1 MDIQTLLEWT
11 DKQVLEKTGKHLDS
25 LQESILQ
32 GIWEH
37 QDYEKIAENNQRSYD
52 HIKKEAW
59 KLWQLLSDV
68 FEEDIKKSNVRSILE
83 NKASSTIYNFGN
95 SALIISN
102 PNINKSHL
110 NICRENSQSL
120 ENEFKNY
127 SKGQNNNSQ
136 RPIVDLKK
144 APQLRCSYGR
154 NLEIS
159 TLKEWLDNKTRLIT
173 IYGLSGIGKTALT
186 LKLISEIAPQFDYII
201 YRSLENIPQLIALKD
216 DLKQFFSQSLSTP
229 LPDIIDYLSSYRCL
243 IILDDVQNI
252 FKLGELAGKY
262 LSDCQDYHKFFQQ
275 IATTSH
281 QSCLILISWELPRDF
296 VTLKSDKIKT
306 LYLQGL
312 TTEFEEIF
320 KEYGLKNEEKWTE
333 LRELYQG
340 HPNWLNIIS
349 STIIELFDGEVSLFL
364 EQMKN
369 EIYLGDIEDSIECHL
384 QRLSATEKKV
394 MHWLANQTEAVEKFP
409 KTANLDL
416 STSEFWAT
424 IQSLM
429 RRCLLDKLPSETSS
443 YFPINPV
450 FKSYLQRNPN
460 D

>member
-1 MDIQTLLEWT
+1 M
-11 DKQVLEKTGKHLDS
+11 
-25 LQESILQ
+25 
-32 GIWEH
+32 
-37 QDYEKIAENNQRSYD
+37 
-52 HIKKEAW
+52 
-59 KLWQLLSDV
+59 
-68 FEEDIKKSNVRSILE
+68 
-83 NKASSTIYNFGN
+83 
-95 SALIISN
+95 
-102 PNINKSHL
+102 
-110 NICRENSQSL
+110 
-120 ENEFKNY
+120 
-127 SKGQNNNSQ
+127 
-136 RPIVDLKK
+136 
-144 APQLRCSYGR
+144 
-154 NLEIS
+154 
-159 TLKEWLDNKTRLIT
+159 
-173 IYGLSGIGKTALT
+173 
-186 LKLISEIAPQFDYII
+186 
-201 YRSLENIPQLIALKD
+201 
-216 DLKQFFSQSLSTP
+216 
-229 LPDIIDYLSSYRCL
+229 
-243 IILDDVQNI
+243 QNI
-252 FKLGELAGKY
+252 FKPGELAGKY

-333 LRELYQG
+333 LSELYQG

-394 MHWLANQTEAVEKFP
+394 VHWLANQTEAVEKFP

-424 IQSLM
+424 IQSLI

-443 YFPINPV
+443 YFPINTV
-450 FKSYLQRNPN
+450 FKSYLKRNPN

>member
-37 QDYEKIAENNQRSYD
+37 QDYEEIAKDNQRSYD

-68 FEEDIKKSNVRSILE
+68 FQEDIKKSNVRSILE
-83 NKASSTIYNFGN
+83 NKASSIIYHFVN
-95 SALIISN
+95 SPNSNNISN
-102 PNINKSHL
+102 SRV
-110 NICRENSQSL
+110 NICRENNPYS
-120 ENEFKNY
+120 ENN
-127 SKGQNNNSQ
+127 
-136 RPIVDLKK
+136 LKK
-144 APQLRCSYGR
+144 SSNFPDNDHQHPIIDLTKAPELMYNCGR
-154 NLEIS
+154 KLEIS

-173 IYGLSGIGKTALT
+173 IYGLTGIGKTALT

-216 DLKQFFSQSLSTP
+216 DLKQFFAQSLSTP

-281 QSCLILISWELPRDF
+281 QSCWILISWELPRDF

-320 KEYGLKNEEKWTE
+320 KEYGLKNEEKWTK
-333 LRELYQG
+333 LSELYQG

-364 EQMKN
+364 EQMNN
-369 EIYLGDIEDSIECHL
+369 EIYLGDIENSIECHL

-394 MHWLANQTEAVEKFP
+394 IHWLANQTEAVEKFP

-416 STSEFWAT
+416 SQSEFWAA

-460 D
+460 N

>member
-37 QDYEKIAENNQRSYD
+37 QDYEEIAKDNQRSYD

-83 NKASSTIYNFGN
+83 NKASSTIYNFVN
-95 SALIISN
+95 SPHN
-102 PNINKSHL
+102 NIRNHHV
-110 NICRENSQSL
+110 NVCRENNPYS
-120 ENEFKNY
+120 ENN
-127 SKGQNNNSQ
+127 
-136 RPIVDLKK
+136 LKK
-144 APQLRCSYGR
+144 SSNFPDNDHLYPIINLTKAPELGCNYGR
-154 NLEIS
+154 KLEIS

-216 DLKQFFSQSLSTP
+216 DLKQFFAQSLSTP
-229 LPDIIDYLSSYRCL
+229 LPDIIDYLSLSSYRCL

-252 FKLGELAGKY
+252 FKPGELAGKY
-262 LSDCQDYHKFFQQ
+262 LPDCQDYHKFFQQ

-349 STIIELFDGEVSLFL
+349 STLIELFDGEVSLFL

-394 MHWLANQTEAVEKFP
+394 IHWLANQTEAVEKFP

-416 STSEFWAT
+416 SQSEFWAT

-450 FKSYLQRNPN
+450 FKSYLKKNPN

>member
-11 DKQVLEKTGKHLDS
+11 DKQVLDKTGKHLDS

-37 QDYEKIAENNQRSYD
+37 QDYEKIAKDNQRSYD

-83 NKASSTIYNFGN
+83 NKASSIIDHFVN
-95 SALIISN
+95 SPNSNNISN
-102 PNINKSHL
+102 SRV
-110 NICRENSQSL
+110 NICRENNSYS
-120 ENEFKNY
+120 ENN
-127 SKGQNNNSQ
+127 
-136 RPIVDLKK
+136 LKK
-144 APQLRCSYGR
+144 SSNFPDNDHQSPIIDLIKAPELRYNYGR
-154 NLEIS
+154 KLEIS

-173 IYGLSGIGKTALT
+173 IYGLTGIGKTALT

-252 FKLGELAGKY
+252 FKPGELAGKY
-262 LSDCQDYHKFFQQ
+262 LNDCQDYHKFFQQ

-416 STSEFWAT
+416 SQSQFWAA

>member
-11 DKQVLEKTGKHLDS
+11 DKQVLDKTGKHLDS

-37 QDYEKIAENNQRSYD
+37 QDYEEIAKDNQRSYD

-83 NKASSTIYNFGN
+83 NKASSIIDHFVN
-95 SALIISN
+95 SPNSNNISN
-102 PNINKSHL
+102 SRV
-110 NICRENSQSL
+110 NICRENNSYS
-120 ENEFKNY
+120 ENN
-127 SKGQNNNSQ
+127 
-136 RPIVDLKK
+136 LKK
-144 APQLRCSYGR
+144 SSNFPDNDHQSPIIDLIKAPELRYNYGR
-154 NLEIS
+154 KLEIS

-186 LKLISEIAPQFDYII
+186 LKLVSEIAPQFDYII

-216 DLKQFFSQSLSTP
+216 DLKQFFTQSLSTP

-252 FKLGELAGKY
+252 FKPGELAGKY
-262 LSDCQDYHKFFQQ
+262 LNDCQDYHKFFQQ

-416 STSEFWAT
+416 SQSQFWAA

>member
-1 MDIQTLLEWT
+1 MNNID
-11 DKQVLEKTGKHLDS
+11 QVLQYVDDLMFEKVESHLTPVQEAILTGVWQGQKYWQIAQS
-25 LQESILQ
+25 FNGCSES
-32 GIWEH
+32 
-37 QDYEKIAENNQRSYD
+37 
-52 HIKKEAW
+52 HIKKEAANLW
-59 KLWQLLSDV
+59 KKLGKVLDEDV
-68 FEEDIKKSNVRSILE
+68 NKDNLRSKLE
-83 NKASSTIYNFGN
+83 RKYRVSQTSNFGHCLQVN
-95 SALIISN
+95 QG
-102 PNINKSHL
+102 NIH
-110 NICRENSQSL
+110 ICDQSL
-120 ENEFKNY
+120 
-127 SKGQNNNSQ
+127 QTINNGKKTKIFLRNDDQS
-136 RPIVDLKK
+136 PIIDLTK
-144 APQLRCSYGR
+144 APELRYNYGR
-154 NLEIS
+154 KLEIS

-173 IYGLSGIGKTALT
+173 IYGLTGIGKTALT
-186 LKLISEIAPQFDYII
+186 LKLVSEIAPQFDYII

-216 DLKQFFSQSLSTP
+216 DLKQFFAQSLSTP

-262 LSDCQDYHKFFQQ
+262 LSDCQDYHKFFHQ

-306 LYLQGL
+306 LYLQGF

-320 KEYGLKNEEKWTE
+320 KEYGLKSEEKWTE
-333 LRELYQG
+333 LSELYQG

-364 EQMKN
+364 EQIKN

-424 IQSLM
+424 IQSLI

-450 FKSYLQRNPN
+450 FKSYLKRNPN

>member
-37 QDYEKIAENNQRSYD
+37 QDYEEIAKNNQRSYD

-68 FEEDIKKSNVRSILE
+68 FQEDIKKSNVRSILE
-83 NKASSTIYNFGN
+83 NKASSTIYNFVN
-95 SALIISN
+95 SPHN
-102 PNINKSHL
+102 NIRNNHV
-110 NICRENSQSL
+110 NVCRENNPYS
-120 ENEFKNY
+120 ENN
-127 SKGQNNNSQ
+127 
-136 RPIVDLKK
+136 LKK
-144 APQLRCSYGR
+144 SSNFPDNDHLSPIIDLTKAPELRYNYGR
-154 NLEIS
+154 KLEIS

-173 IYGLSGIGKTALT
+173 IYGLTGIGKTALT

-216 DLKQFFSQSLSTP
+216 DLKQFFAQSLSTP

-306 LYLQGL
+306 LYLQGF

-320 KEYGLKNEEKWTE
+320 KEYGLK
-333 LRELYQG
+333 
-340 HPNWLNIIS
+340 
-349 STIIELFDGEVSLFL
+349 
-364 EQMKN
+364 
-369 EIYLGDIEDSIECHL
+369 
-384 QRLSATEKKV
+384 
-394 MHWLANQTEAVEKFP
+394 
-409 KTANLDL
+409 
-416 STSEFWAT
+416 
-424 IQSLM
+424 
-429 RRCLLDKLPSETSS
+429 
-443 YFPINPV
+443 
-450 FKSYLQRNPN
+450 
-460 D
+460 

>member
-11 DKQVLEKTGKHLDS
+11 DKQVLEKTSKHLDS

-37 QDYEKIAENNQRSYD
+37 QDYEKIAKDNQRSYD

-68 FEEDIKKSNVRSILE
+68 FQEDIKKSNVRSILE
-83 NKASSTIYNFGN
+83 TKASSIIYHFVNHHGN
-95 SALIISN
+95 NIGSN
-102 PNINKSHL
+102 HI
-110 NICRENSQSL
+110 NICRENNPYS
-120 ENEFKNY
+120 ENN
-127 SKGQNNNSQ
+127 
-136 RPIVDLKK
+136 LKK
-144 APQLRCSYGR
+144 SSNFPDNDHLSPIIDLTKAPELRYNYGP

-173 IYGLSGIGKTALT
+173 IYGLTGIGKTALT
-186 LKLISEIAPQFDYII
+186 LKLVSEIAPQFDYII
-201 YRSLENIPQLIALKD
+201 YRSLETIPQLIALKD

-243 IILDDVQNI
+243 VILDDVQNI
-252 FKLGELAGKY
+252 FKPGELAGKY
-262 LSDCQDYHKFFQQ
+262 LTDCQDYHKFFQQ

-320 KEYGLKNEEKWTE
+320 KEYGLKSEDKWTK
-333 LRELYQG
+333 LSELYQG

-364 EQMKN
+364 EQMNN
-369 EIYLGDIEDSIECHL
+369 EIYLGDIETLIESHL

-394 MHWLANQTEAVEKFP
+394 IHWLANQTEAVEKFP

-416 STSEFWAT
+416 SQSQFWAA

-450 FKSYLQRNPN
+450 FKSYLKRNPN

>member
-1 MDIQTLLEWT
+1 MDIQNLLEWT
-11 DKQVLEKTGKHLDS
+11 DKQVLDKTGKHLDS

-37 QDYEKIAENNQRSYD
+37 QDYEEIAKDNQRSYD

-83 NKASSTIYNFGN
+83 NKASSIIYHFVN
-95 SALIISN
+95 SPNSNNISN
-102 PNINKSHL
+102 SRV
-110 NICRENSQSL
+110 NICRENNSYS
-120 ENEFKNY
+120 ENN
-127 SKGQNNNSQ
+127 
-136 RPIVDLKK
+136 LKK
-144 APQLRCSYGR
+144 SSNFPDNDHLYPIIDLTKAPELRYNYGR
-154 NLEIS
+154 KLEIS

-173 IYGLSGIGKTALT
+173 IYGLTGIGKTALT
-186 LKLISEIAPQFDYII
+186 LKLVSEIAPQFDYII

-216 DLKQFFSQSLSTP
+216 DLKQFFAQSLSTP

-262 LSDCQDYHKFFQQ
+262 LPDCQDYHKFFHQ

-320 KEYGLKNEEKWTE
+320 KEYGLKSEEKWTK
-333 LRELYQG
+333 LSELYQG

-394 MHWLANQTEAVEKFP
+394 IHWLANQTEAVEKFP
-409 KTANLDL
+409 KTASLDL

-429 RRCLLDKLPSETSS
+429 RRCLLDKLSSETSS

>member
-11 DKQVLEKTGKHLDS
+11 DKQVLDKTGKHLDS

-37 QDYEKIAENNQRSYD
+37 QDYEKIAKDNQRSYD

-83 NKASSTIYNFGN
+83 NKASSIIYHFVN
-95 SALIISN
+95 SPNSNNISN
-102 PNINKSHL
+102 SRV
-110 NICRENSQSL
+110 NICRENNSYS
-120 ENEFKNY
+120 ENN
-127 SKGQNNNSQ
+127 
-136 RPIVDLKK
+136 LKK
-144 APQLRCSYGR
+144 SSNFPDNDHQSPIIDLIKAPELRYNYGR
-154 NLEIS
+154 KLEIS

-186 LKLISEIAPQFDYII
+186 LKLVSEIAPQFDYII

-216 DLKQFFSQSLSTP
+216 DLKQFFAQSLSTP

-252 FKLGELAGKY
+252 FKPGELAGKY

-320 KEYGLKNEEKWTE
+320 KEYGLKSEEKWTE
-333 LRELYQG
+333 LSELYQG

-364 EQMKN
+364 EQMNN

-416 STSEFWAT
+416 SQSQFWAA

>member
-1 MDIQTLLEWT
+1 MTNI
-11 DKQVLEKTGKHLDS
+11 DK
-25 LQESILQ
+25 ILQ
-32 GIWEH
+32 DI
-37 QDYEKIAENNQRSYD
+37 DDLMFEKVESHLTPVQEAILTGVWQGQKYWQIAQSFNGCSES
-52 HIKKEAW
+52 HIKKEAANLW
-59 KLWQLLSDV
+59 KKLGKVLDEDV
-68 FEEDIKKSNVRSILE
+68 NKDNLRSKLE
-83 NKASSTIYNFGN
+83 RKYRVSQTSNFGHCLQVN
-95 SALIISN
+95 QG
-102 PNINKSHL
+102 NIH
-110 NICRENSQSL
+110 ICDQSL
-120 ENEFKNY
+120 
-127 SKGQNNNSQ
+127 QTINNGKKTTNFLRNDDQS
-136 RPIVDLKK
+136 PIIDLTK
-144 APQLRCSYGR
+144 APELRYNYGR

-159 TLKEWLDNKTRLIT
+159 TLKEWLDHKTRLIT

-186 LKLISEIAPQFDYII
+186 LKLVSEIAPQFDYII

-229 LPDIIDYLSSYRCL
+229 LPDIIDYLISYRCL

-252 FKLGELAGKY
+252 FKQGELAGKY
-262 LSDCQDYHKFFQQ
+262 LTDCQDYHKFFQQ

-281 QSCLILISWELPRDF
+281 QSCLILISWEQPREF
-296 VTLKSDKIKT
+296 ITLKSDNLRS

-312 TTEFEEIF
+312 DSQAEEIF
-320 KEYGLKNEEKWTE
+320 QEYSLKNQEKWSE
-333 LRELYQG
+333 LITLYQG
-340 HPNWLNIIS
+340 HPSWLNIIT
-349 STIIELFDGEVSLFL
+349 STIVELFNGDVSLFL
-364 EQMKN
+364 EQMQD
-369 EIYLGDIEDSIECHL
+369 EIYLGDIETLIESHL

-416 STSEFWAT
+416 SQSEFWAA

-450 FKSYLQRNPN
+450 FKSYLKRNPN

>member
-37 QDYEKIAENNQRSYD
+37 QDYEKIAKNNQRSYD

-68 FEEDIKKSNVRSILE
+68 FQEDIKKSNVRSILE
-83 NKASSTIYNFGN
+83 NKASSIIYHFVN
-95 SALIISN
+95 S
-102 PNINKSHL
+102 PNINNISNSRV
-110 NICRENSQSL
+110 NICRENNPHS
-120 ENEFKNY
+120 ENN
-127 SKGQNNNSQ
+127 
-136 RPIVDLKK
+136 LKK
-144 APQLRCSYGR
+144 SSNFPDNDHQSPIIDLTKAPELRYNCGR
-154 NLEIS
+154 KLEIS

-173 IYGLSGIGKTALT
+173 IYGLTGIGKTALT

-216 DLKQFFSQSLSTP
+216 DLKQFFNQSLSTP

-252 FKLGELAGKY
+252 FKPGELAGKY

-296 VTLKSDKIKT
+296 VNLKSDKTKT

-369 EIYLGDIEDSIECHL
+369 EIYLGDIENSIECHL

-416 STSEFWAT
+416 SQSEFWAA

>member
-1 MDIQTLLEWT
+1 
-11 DKQVLEKTGKHLDS
+11 
-25 LQESILQ
+25 
-32 GIWEH
+32 
-37 QDYEKIAENNQRSYD
+37 
-52 HIKKEAW
+52 
-59 KLWQLLSDV
+59 
-68 FEEDIKKSNVRSILE
+68 
-83 NKASSTIYNFGN
+83 
-95 SALIISN
+95 
-102 PNINKSHL
+102 
-110 NICRENSQSL
+110 
-120 ENEFKNY
+120 
-127 SKGQNNNSQ
+127 
-136 RPIVDLKK
+136 
-144 APQLRCSYGR
+144 
-154 NLEIS
+154 
-159 TLKEWLDNKTRLIT
+159 
-173 IYGLSGIGKTALT
+173 
-186 LKLISEIAPQFDYII
+186 
-201 YRSLENIPQLIALKD
+201 
-216 DLKQFFSQSLSTP
+216 
-229 LPDIIDYLSSYRCL
+229 
-243 IILDDVQNI
+243 VQNI

-262 LSDCQDYHKFFQQ
+262 LPDCQDYHKFFQQ

-333 LRELYQG
+333 LSELYQG

-409 KTANLDL
+409 KTGNLDL
-416 STSEFWAT
+416 SQSQFWAA

>member
-37 QDYEKIAENNQRSYD
+37 QDYEKIAKDNQRSYD

-83 NKASSTIYNFGN
+83 NKASSIIDHFVN
-95 SALIISN
+95 SPNSNNISN
-102 PNINKSHL
+102 SRV
-110 NICRENSQSL
+110 NICRENNSYS
-120 ENEFKNY
+120 ENN
-127 SKGQNNNSQ
+127 
-136 RPIVDLKK
+136 LKK
-144 APQLRCSYGR
+144 SSNFPDNDHQSPIIDLIKAPELRYNYGR
-154 NLEIS
+154 KLEIS

-173 IYGLSGIGKTALT
+173 IYGLTGIGKTALT
-186 LKLISEIAPQFDYII
+186 LKLVSEIAPQFDYII

-216 DLKQFFSQSLSTP
+216 DLKQFFTQSLSTP

-252 FKLGELAGKY
+252 FKPGELAGKY
-262 LSDCQDYHKFFQQ
+262 LNDCQDYHKFFQQ

-424 IQSLM
+424 IQSLI

>member
-37 QDYEKIAENNQRSYD
+37 QDYEEIAKDNQRSYD

-68 FEEDIKKSNVRSILE
+68 FQEDIKKSNVRSILE
-83 NKASSTIYNFGN
+83 TKASSIIYHFVNHHGNNIGN
-95 SALIISN
+95 SRV
-102 PNINKSHL
+102 
-110 NICRENSQSL
+110 NICRENNPYS
-120 ENEFKNY
+120 ENN
-127 SKGQNNNSQ
+127 
-136 RPIVDLKK
+136 LKK
-144 APQLRCSYGR
+144 SSNFRDNDHLSPIIDLTKAPELRYNYGR

-173 IYGLSGIGKTALT
+173 IYGLTGIGKTALT
-186 LKLISEIAPQFDYII
+186 LKLVSEIAPQFDYII

-216 DLKQFFSQSLSTP
+216 DLKQFFTQSLSTP

-252 FKLGELAGKY
+252 FKQGELAGKY

-281 QSCLILISWELPRDF
+281 QSCLILISWEQPREF
-296 VTLKSDKIKT
+296 ITLKSDNLRS

-312 TTEFEEIF
+312 DSQAEEIF
-320 KEYGLKNEEKWTE
+320 QEYSLKNQEKWSE
-333 LRELYQG
+333 LITLYQG
-340 HPNWLNIIS
+340 HPSWLNIIT
-349 STIIELFDGEVSLFL
+349 STIVELFNGDVSLFL
-364 EQMKN
+364 EQMQD
-369 EIYLGDIEDSIECHL
+369 EIYLGDIETLIESHL

-394 MHWLANQTEAVEKFP
+394 IHWLANQTEAVEKFP

-416 STSEFWAT
+416 SQSQFLAA

-429 RRCLLDKLPSETSS
+429 RRCLVDKLPSETSS

-450 FKSYLQRNPN
+450 FKSYLKRNPN

>member
-1 MDIQTLLEWT
+1 MDIQNLLEWT
-11 DKQVLEKTGKHLDS
+11 DKQVLDKTGKHLDS

-37 QDYEKIAENNQRSYD
+37 QDYEEIAKDNQRSYD

-83 NKASSTIYNFGN
+83 NKASSIIYHFVN
-95 SALIISN
+95 SPNSNNISN
-102 PNINKSHL
+102 SRV
-110 NICRENSQSL
+110 NICRENNSYS
-120 ENEFKNY
+120 ENN
-127 SKGQNNNSQ
+127 
-136 RPIVDLKK
+136 LKK
-144 APQLRCSYGR
+144 SSNFPDNDHLYPIINLTKAPELRYNYGR
-154 NLEIS
+154 KLEIS

-173 IYGLSGIGKTALT
+173 IYGLTGIGKTALT
-186 LKLISEIAPQFDYII
+186 LKLVSEIAPQFDYII

-216 DLKQFFSQSLSTP
+216 DLKQFFAQSLSTP

-252 FKLGELAGKY
+252 FKPVELAGKY

-320 KEYGLKNEEKWTE
+320 KEYGLKSEEKWTE
-333 LRELYQG
+333 LSELYQG

-349 STIIELFDGEVSLFL
+349 STLIELFDGEVSLFL
-364 EQMKN
+364 EQMNN
-369 EIYLGDIEDSIECHL
+369 EIYLGDMEDSIECHL

-394 MHWLANQTEAVEKFP
+394 IHWLANQTEAVEKFP

-424 IQSLM
+424 IQSLI

-450 FKSYLQRNPN
+450 FKSYLKRNPN

>member
-1 MDIQTLLEWT
+1 MDIKTLLEWT
-11 DKQVLEKTGKHLDS
+11 DKQVLDKTGKHLDS

-37 QDYEKIAENNQRSYD
+37 QDYEKIAKDNQRSYD

-68 FEEDIKKSNVRSILE
+68 FQEDIKKSNVRSILE
-83 NKASSTIYNFGN
+83 NKASSTIYHFVNYHCNNIGN
-95 SALIISN
+95 NHI
-102 PNINKSHL
+102 
-110 NICRENSQSL
+110 NICRENNPYS
-120 ENEFKNY
+120 ENN
-127 SKGQNNNSQ
+127 
-136 RPIVDLKK
+136 LKK
-144 APQLRCSYGR
+144 SSNFRDNDHLSPIIDLTKAPELRYNYGR

-159 TLKEWLDNKTRLIT
+159 TLKEWLNNKTRLIT
-173 IYGLSGIGKTALT
+173 IYGLTGIGKTALT
-186 LKLISEIAPQFDYII
+186 LKLVSEIAPQFDYII
-201 YRSLENIPQLIALKD
+201 YRSLETIPQLIALKD
-216 DLKQFFSQSLSTP
+216 DLKQFFTQSLSTP

-243 IILDDVQNI
+243 VILDDVQNI

-262 LSDCQDYHKFFQQ
+262 LTDFQDYHKFFHQ

-281 QSCLILISWELPRDF
+281 HSCLILISWELPRDF

-320 KEYGLKNEEKWTE
+320 KEYGLKSEEKWTE

-369 EIYLGDIEDSIECHL
+369 EIYLGDIENSIECHL

-394 MHWLANQTEAVEKFP
+394 IHWLANQTEAVEKFP

-416 STSEFWAT
+416 SQSQFWAA

-429 RRCLLDKLPSETSS
+429 RRCLLDKLPSETSA
-443 YFPINPV
+443 YFQVNSV

>member
-11 DKQVLEKTGKHLDS
+11 DKQVLDKTGKHLDS

-37 QDYEKIAENNQRSYD
+37 QDYEKIAKDNQRSYD

-83 NKASSTIYNFGN
+83 NKASSIIDHFVN
-95 SALIISN
+95 SPNSNNISN
-102 PNINKSHL
+102 SRV
-110 NICRENSQSL
+110 NICRENNSYS
-120 ENEFKNY
+120 ENN
-127 SKGQNNNSQ
+127 
-136 RPIVDLKK
+136 LKK
-144 APQLRCSYGR
+144 SSNFPDNDHQSPIIDLIKAPELRYNYGR
-154 NLEIS
+154 KLEIS

-173 IYGLSGIGKTALT
+173 IYGLTGIGKTALT
-186 LKLISEIAPQFDYII
+186 LKLVSEIAPQFDYII

-216 DLKQFFSQSLSTP
+216 DLKQFFAQSLSTP

-252 FKLGELAGKY
+252 FKPGELAGKY
-262 LSDCQDYHKFFQQ
+262 LNDCQDYHKFFQQ

-416 STSEFWAT
+416 SQSQFWAA

>member
-11 DKQVLEKTGKHLDS
+11 DKQVLDKTGKHLDS

-37 QDYEKIAENNQRSYD
+37 QDYEKIAKDNQRSYD

-83 NKASSTIYNFGN
+83 NKASSIIDHFVN
-95 SALIISN
+95 SPNSNNISN
-102 PNINKSHL
+102 SRV
-110 NICRENSQSL
+110 NICRENNPYS
-120 ENEFKNY
+120 ENN
-127 SKGQNNNSQ
+127 
-136 RPIVDLKK
+136 LKK
-144 APQLRCSYGR
+144 SSNFPDNDHQSPIINLTKAPELRYNYGR
-154 NLEIS
+154 KLEIS

-173 IYGLSGIGKTALT
+173 IYGLTGIGKTALT
-186 LKLISEIAPQFDYII
+186 LKLVSEIAPQFDYII

-216 DLKQFFSQSLSTP
+216 DLKQFFAQSLSTP

-320 KEYGLKNEEKWTE
+320 KEYGLKSEEKWTK
-333 LRELYQG
+333 LSELYQG

-416 STSEFWAT
+416 SQSQFWAA

>member
-1 MDIQTLLEWT
+1 MDIQNLLEWT

-83 NKASSTIYNFGN
+83 NKASSIIYHFVNYPN
-95 SALIISN
+95 SNNISN
-102 PNINKSHL
+102 SRV
-110 NICRENSQSL
+110 NICRENNPYS
-120 ENEFKNY
+120 ENNLKN
-127 SKGQNNNSQ
+127 SSNFPDNDHQF
-136 RPIVDLKK
+136 PIINLTK
-144 APQLRCSYGR
+144 APELRYNYGR
-154 NLEIS
+154 KLEIS

-186 LKLISEIAPQFDYII
+186 LKLVSEIAPQFDYII

-229 LPDIIDYLSSYRCL
+229 LPDIIDYLSSYHCL

-306 LYLQGL
+306 LYLQGF

-320 KEYGLKNEEKWTE
+320 KEYGLKSEEKWTE
-333 LRELYQG
+333 LSELYQG

-349 STIIELFDGEVSLFL
+349 STLIELFDGEVSLFL

-384 QRLSATEKKV
+384 QRLSAAEKKV

-409 KTANLDL
+409 KTGNLDL
-416 STSEFWAT
+416 SQSQFWAT

>member
-37 QDYEKIAENNQRSYD
+37 QDYEKIAKDNQRSYD

-68 FEEDIKKSNVRSILE
+68 FEEDIKKSNVRSVLE
-83 NKASSTIYNFGN
+83 NKASSTIYHFVSHHGN
-95 SALIISN
+95 NISN
-102 PNINKSHL
+102 NHI
-110 NICRENSQSL
+110 NICRENNPYS
-120 ENEFKNY
+120 ENN
-127 SKGQNNNSQ
+127 
-136 RPIVDLKK
+136 LKK
-144 APQLRCSYGR
+144 SSNFPDNDHQFPIINLTKAPELRYNYGR
-154 NLEIS
+154 KLEIS

-186 LKLISEIAPQFDYII
+186 LKLVSEIAPQFDYII

-216 DLKQFFSQSLSTP
+216 DLKQFFAQSLSTP

-320 KEYGLKNEEKWTE
+320 KEYGLKSEEKWTK

-364 EQMKN
+364 EQMNN
-369 EIYLGDIEDSIECHL
+369 EIYLGDIENSIECHL

-394 MHWLANQTEAVEKFP
+394 IHWLANQTEAVEKFP
-409 KTANLDL
+409 KTGNLDL
-416 STSEFWAT
+416 SQSEFWAA

-450 FKSYLQRNPN
+450 FKFYLKRNPN

>member
-37 QDYEKIAENNQRSYD
+37 QDYEKIAKDNQRSYD

-83 NKASSTIYNFGN
+83 NKASSIIYHFVN
-95 SALIISN
+95 SPNSNNISN
-102 PNINKSHL
+102 SRV
-110 NICRENSQSL
+110 NICRENNSYS
-120 ENEFKNY
+120 ENN
-127 SKGQNNNSQ
+127 
-136 RPIVDLKK
+136 LKK
-144 APQLRCSYGR
+144 SSNFPDNDHQSPIIDLIKAPELRYNYGR
-154 NLEIS
+154 KLEIS

-173 IYGLSGIGKTALT
+173 IYGLTGIGKTALT
-186 LKLISEIAPQFDYII
+186 LKLVSEIAPQFDYII

-216 DLKQFFSQSLSTP
+216 DLKQFFAQSLSTP

-364 EQMKN
+364 EQMNN
-369 EIYLGDIEDSIECHL
+369 EIYLGDIENSIECHL
-384 QRLSATEKKV
+384 QRLSAAEKKV

-409 KTANLDL
+409 KTASLDL

>member
-1 MDIQTLLEWT
+1 MNNID
-11 DKQVLEKTGKHLDS
+11 QVLQYVDDLMFEKVASHLTPVQEAILTGVWQGQKYWQIAQS
-25 LQESILQ
+25 FNGCSES
-32 GIWEH
+32 
-37 QDYEKIAENNQRSYD
+37 
-52 HIKKEAW
+52 HIKKEAANLW
-59 KLWQLLSDV
+59 KKLGKVLDEDVNKDNLRSKLERKYRVSQAYHSGNCLLQID
-68 FEEDIKKSNVRSILE
+68 
-83 NKASSTIYNFGN
+83 
-95 SALIISN
+95 
-102 PNINKSHL
+102 NINIGGQIIQTTNDNQNRSYSLHNNKSPM
-110 NICRENSQSL
+110 I
-120 ENEFKNY
+120 
-127 SKGQNNNSQ
+127 
-136 RPIVDLKK
+136 DLTK
-144 APQLRCSYGR
+144 APELRYNCGR
-154 NLEIS
+154 KLEIS

-173 IYGLSGIGKTALT
+173 IYGLTGIGKTALT
-186 LKLISEIAPQFDYII
+186 LKLVSEIAPQFDYII

-216 DLKQFFSQSLSTP
+216 DLKQFFAQSLSTP

-262 LSDCQDYHKFFQQ
+262 LNDCQDYHKFFHQ

-394 MHWLANQTEAVEKFP
+394 IHWLANQTEAVEKFP

-424 IQSLM
+424 IQSLI
-429 RRCLLDKLPSETSS
+429 RRCLLDKLSSETSS

-450 FKSYLQRNPN
+450 FKSYLKRNPN

>member
-1 MDIQTLLEWT
+1 MDIQELSKWT
-11 DKQVLEKTGKHLDS
+11 DEQVFAKTGEHLSS
-25 LQESILQ
+25 LQKSILEGVLNYQ
-32 GIWEH
+32 N
-37 QDYEKIAENNQRSYD
+37 YPKIVANIDGSYSYNFVKD
-52 HIKKEAW
+52 EGA
-59 KLWQLLSDV
+59 KLWRLLSDV
-68 FEEDIKKSNVRSILE
+68 FEENIKQSNVRSILE

-154 NLEIS
+154 NLEIA
-159 TLKEWLDNKTRLIT
+159 TLKEWIENKTQLIT

-262 LSDCQDYHKFFQQ
+262 LPDCQDYHKFFQQ

-340 HPNWLNIIS
+340 HPNWLNIRRC
-349 STIIELFDGEVSLFL
+349 IIE
-364 EQMKN
+364 
-369 EIYLGDIEDSIECHL
+369 I
-384 QRLSATEKKV
+384 
-394 MHWLANQTEAVEKFP
+394 
-409 KTANLDL
+409 
-416 STSEFWAT
+416 
-424 IQSLM
+424 
-429 RRCLLDKLPSETSS
+429 
-443 YFPINPV
+443 
-450 FKSYLQRNPN
+450 
-460 D
+460 